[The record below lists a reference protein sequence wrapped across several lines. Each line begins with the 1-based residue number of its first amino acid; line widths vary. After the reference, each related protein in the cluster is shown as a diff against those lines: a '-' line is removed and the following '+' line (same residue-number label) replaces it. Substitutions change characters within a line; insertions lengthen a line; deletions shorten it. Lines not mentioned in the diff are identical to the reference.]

1 MKVLLAS
8 FEPRRDRALAG
19 WRFVRKPTRH
29 ASSRQFESQPTKTR
43 GRYEHTLNARP
54 NRTIRQFCV
63 SELVPVVKIVADHHE
78 PGIISR
84 SWTEV
89 PNGHVVDRLLGPSA
103 AVLLDGENDG
113 LRSWSQVRTVYV
125 IGASPPAGCNL
136 TANRSGHGE
145 LRHDTQL
152 ARSAPERQLGIWAIT
167 AQPVEFARRDATQPE
182 PEGQRPPWSE
192 HESLPRKPL
201 PHSRSRLCV
210 GDPLSVGHRDRLPEP
225 RAPCWVSGQRRTPRT
240 PSGRS
245 GASPSAGSAS
255 PSDYAVR

>member
-113 LRSWSQVRTVYV
+113 LSLVEPGENRVRHRCITAGRLQPDRKSLWPWGVASRHAACPKRARAAARYLGDHGAAGRVRSSGRHAARTRGSAATVVRTRIAAAEAV
-125 IGASPPAGCNL
+125 
-136 TANRSGHGE
+136 
-145 LRHDTQL
+145 
-152 ARSAPERQLGIWAIT
+152 
-167 AQPVEFARRDATQPE
+167 AT
-182 PEGQRPPWSE
+182 
-192 HESLPRKPL
+192 
-201 PHSRSRLCV
+201 
-210 GDPLSVGHRDRLPEP
+210 
-225 RAPCWVSGQRRTPRT
+225 
-240 PSGRS
+240 
-245 GASPSAGSAS
+245 
-255 PSDYAVR
+255 